1 MCFFMQT
8 ASDQKRNRIHDF
20 SGFDFKTD
28 CTKFKV
34 KMEQTLTAFS
44 LNDFVTLCNL
54 LCTIS
59 NEEFVVAL
67 EIRISIYLSDLT
79 LLKTNFIQ
87 NESETEYESKFIS
100 NNAGNARNEISLQ
113 SN

>member
-1 MCFFMQT
+1 MFFFY
-8 ASDQKRNRIHDF
+8 ADGERSKKNRIHDF

-28 CTKFKV
+28 CTQFEV
-34 KMEQTLTAFS
+34 KMEQTLTEFS

-79 LLKTNFIQ
+79 LLQTFIQ

-100 NNAGNARNEISLQ
+100 NNAGNARNEISLP